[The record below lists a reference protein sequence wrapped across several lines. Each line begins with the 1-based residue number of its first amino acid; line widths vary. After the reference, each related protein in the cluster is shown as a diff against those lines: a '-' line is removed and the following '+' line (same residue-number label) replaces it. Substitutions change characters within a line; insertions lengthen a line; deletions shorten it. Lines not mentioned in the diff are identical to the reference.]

1 MTGHVYHSR
10 QQAERIT
17 GLGVA
22 NVSSLELPLLQG
34 MMMSEIHLER
44 GKGLSPHSHPDTDEL
59 CYVIQGEI
67 SYSLI
72 DPDTHQNLVY
82 QIVPGQVV
90 HAPIDWCHWITALTP
105 GTILL
110 LVYNTERPHQMDIAS
125 VWAYMLMGAE
135 ALPCDDTNKKPLS
148 EALIT
153 PVPLHKKMESDA
165 SDKPLPA
172 PPLLITGR
180 PNNKT
185 TRSR

>member
-1 MTGHVYHSR
+1 MTRHVYHSR

-44 GKGLSPHSHPDTDEL
+44 GKGLSPHSHPDVDEL

-72 DPDTHQNLVY
+72 DPDTHQNLVF
-82 QIVPGQVV
+82 QIVAGQVV

-110 LVYNTERPHQMDIAS
+110 LVYNTECPHQMDIAS
-125 VWAYMLMGAE
+125 VWAYTLKGAE

-165 SDKPLPA
+165 TDKRLPA
-172 PPLLITGR
+172 PPLLITR
-180 PNNKT
+180 HPNNKT

>member
-1 MTGHVYHSR
+1 M
-10 QQAERIT
+10 
-17 GLGVA
+17 A

-72 DPDTHQNLVY
+72 DPVTHQNLVY

-90 HAPIDWCHWITALTP
+90 HAPMDWCHWITALTP

-110 LVYNTERPHQMDIAS
+110 LVYNTERPHQIDIAS
-125 VWAYMLMGAE
+125 VWAYTLMGAE
-135 ALPCDDTNKKPLS
+135 ALQCDDTYKKPHS
-148 EALIT
+148 KALIT
-153 PVPLHKKMESDA
+153 PVSLHKMESDI
-165 SDKPLPA
+165 SDDPLPA
-172 PPLLITGR
+172 PPLLITGH